1 MVELAEMS
9 SLKLYWQEKYPQAFC
24 WSFGDSPALADEL
37 AALVVAG
44 KKRGTCSSLVSY
56 PERATPC
63 HARVISH
70 CAQRHRRRR
79 VRHTHAG
86 AQADPF

>member
-37 AALVVAG
+37 AALVIAG

-56 PERATPC
+56 QKEQPLSRPGHITLCSTAQATPC
-63 HARVISH
+63 ASYARWRS
-70 CAQRHRRRR
+70 
-79 VRHTHAG
+79 G
-86 AQADPF
+86 

>member
-44 KKRGTCSSLVSY
+44 KSVAPVARWLAIRKSN
-56 PERATPC
+56 PC

>member
-44 KKRGTCSSLVSY
+44 KSVAPVARWLAIRKSS
-56 PERATPC
+56 PC

>member
-44 KKRGTCSSLVSY
+44 DGTGL
-56 PERATPC
+56 
-63 HARVISH
+63 
-70 CAQRHRRRR
+70 RR
-79 VRHTHAG
+79 VRRT
-86 AQADPF
+86 

>member
-24 WSFGDSPALADEL
+24 WSFGDSPTLADEL

-44 KKRGTCSSLVSY
+44 KSVAPVARWLAIRKSSPLSRPGHITLCSTAQ
-56 PERATPC
+56 ATPC
-63 HARVISH
+63 ASYARWRS
-70 CAQRHRRRR
+70 
-79 VRHTHAG
+79 G
-86 AQADPF
+86 